1 MGKTEAPAWLDWMQN
16 SADSC
21 DWINYLSICG
31 FSDRRPRR
39 WRFFGCDKGHV
50 PALPPRRIPIWSF
63 RNLHANHPT
72 PGRSAS
78 ESVETL
84 SSWVTQSQGHLAES
98 DAADCLVKCI

>member
-39 WRFFGCDKGHV
+39 WRFFGCDKGRV
-50 PALPPRRIPIWSF
+50 PALPPPDAFQSGLFEIRMLIIQLQVDPHL
-63 RNLHANHPT
+63 NL
-72 PGRSAS
+72 
-78 ESVETL
+78 
-84 SSWVTQSQGHLAES
+84 
-98 DAADCLVKCI
+98 